1 MGTPVKALAVLLA
14 CAAAQAGS
22 LEWPQYAGPHRNF
35 TSDAKGLANVWPASG
50 PKKLWSRDLGE
61 GYSGI
66 AVDGATIYTMYR
78 RGSNEVTLAAAAST
92 GKTIW
97 EYTENASFRGGMAM
111 ENGSGPHATPLI
123 TADAV
128 YTAGI
133 LAHLVCLD
141 KATGKVRWSH
151 DLWKEFDG
159 TPMDRGYSGSAIAW
173 KNTVIAMVGGAGHAL
188 MAFNQKDGKV
198 VWQKQNFK
206 NSPSSPV
213 LIKVDGQDQ
222 LVAAMSDDVIGL
234 NPDTG
239 DLLWKYPHSTSW
251 GLNIALPL
259 WSDDNTLFVSSAY
272 NGGGVAFQLH
282 VVNGKTQ
289 VKDLW
294 STNRLRVHIGNL
306 LRVGDTLYG
315 SSGDFGPAP
324 LTALDAKTGKL
335 LWQDR
340 SFPKAAFIYADG
352 KLIAVDEDG
361 NLSLATVSPAGLKV
375 LSHAALLRSNA
386 WTSPSLAGT
395 VLYVRDRHSLMALDL
410 R

>member
-1 MGTPVKALAVLLA
+1 MRILAALLL
-14 CAAAQAGS
+14 CAAAQAAS
-22 LEWPQYAGPHRNF
+22 LEWPQFAGPHRNF
-35 TSDAKGLANVWPASG
+35 TSDAQGLANTWPASG
-50 PKKLWSRDLGE
+50 PKRLWSRDLGE

-66 AVDGATIYTMYR
+66 AVDGAVLYTMYR
-78 RGSNEVTLAAAAST
+78 RGSDEVTLAAATAT

-97 EYTENASFRGGMAM
+97 EYTENASFRSGMAM

-123 TADAV
+123 TPDSVYAV
-128 YTAGI
+128 GI

-151 DLWKEFDG
+151 DLWREYNG
-159 TPMDRGYSGSAIAW
+159 TEMDRGYSGSPIAW
-173 KNTVIAMVGGAGHAL
+173 KNTIVMKVGGAGHAL
-188 MAFNQKDGKV
+188 MAFDQKDGRV
-198 VWQKQNFK
+198 VWQKQDFR

-213 LIKVDGQDQ
+213 IINVDGQDQ
-222 LVAAMSDDVIGL
+222 LVAAMSDDIIGL
-234 NPDTG
+234 NPDSG

-251 GLNIALPL
+251 GLNIGLPL
-259 WSDDNTLFVSSAY
+259 WTADNTLFVSSAY
-272 NGGGVAFQLH
+272 NGGAVALELH
-282 VVNGKTQ
+282 VANGKTQ
-289 VKDLW
+289 VKERW
-294 STNRLRVHIGNL
+294 HSNRMRVHIGNL

-324 LTALDAKTGKL
+324 LTALDAKTGNL

-340 SFPKAAFIYADG
+340 SFPKATFLYADG

-375 LSHAALLRSNA
+375 LSRVALLRSNA
-386 WTSPSLAGT
+386 WTAPSLAGT